1 MTFAF
6 FQNPNDTMTTPQTS
20 EQQSEGLPAGPAQ
33 AQPMSSLV
41 PAVRELPIPPAPVR
55 RRRWWL
61 WVAGGVVGVAAA
73 GLVYLQPWVPSP
85 LSVAVEQIAMAP
97 VTRLLAVNGRI
108 AALHSVDLRPLA
120 GGALTQVSVVEGQE
134 VNAGQVLARI
144 DTSAQDAVV
153 RQALAALDA
162 ALVAQEQAD
171 ATYQRSLALGANVST
186 AMLEA
191 DQRAAQ
197 RAMQEVARVAA
208 MLEQAQVQLDRHTL
222 YAPIAGTII
231 AMNAEPG
238 QIVDT
243 GMVLMT
249 LADLGAL
256 IVETDVDEAYAG
268 QVAVG
273 QEAVMRFAGEA
284 GTLSG
289 LVRSVA
295 GRVDAATGGLAV
307 KIGFDEPVIAP
318 IGLTVTANIIV
329 DRREAAL
336 TVPRSAIVTEGTDTS
351 VFLVRDGVAR
361 LQPVMV
367 IDWPAARLIVT
378 EGLAPGD
385 PVIVD
390 AASLS
395 DGQPVR
401 TDTP

>member
-1 MTFAF
+1 
-6 FQNPNDTMTTPQTS
+6 MTTPQTFK
-20 EQQSEGLPAGPAQ
+20 QQVDGLPAGQAQ

-41 PAVRELPIPPAPVR
+41 PAVREPQKAQAPVR
-55 RRRWWL
+55 RRRRWPWI
-61 WVAGGVVGVAAA
+61 AGALVGVVAA

-85 LSVAVEQIAMAP
+85 MSVAIEPLATAP

-108 AALHSVDLRPLA
+108 AALHSIDLRPLA
-120 GGALTQVSVVEGQE
+120 SGALTQVSVAEGD
-134 VNAGQVLARI
+134 VVTTGQVLARI
-144 DTSAQDAVV
+144 DTAAQDAVV
-153 RQALAALDA
+153 RQAIAALDS

-171 ATYQRSLALGANVST
+171 ATYRRSLALGANVPT
-186 AMLEA
+186 ATLEA
-191 DQRAAQ
+191 DRRAAQ
-197 RAMQEVARVAA
+197 RAMQEVARVSA

-222 YAPIAGTII
+222 YAPIAGTIV

-238 QIVDT
+238 EIVDT

-249 LADLGAL
+249 LADLGEL

-268 QVAVG
+268 QIAVG
-273 QEAVMRFAGEA
+273 QAAVMRLAGET
-284 GTLSG
+284 GTRSG
-289 LVRSVA
+289 TVRSVA

-307 KIGFDEPVIAP
+307 TIGFDEPASAP
-318 IGLTVTANIIV
+318 IGLTVTANIVV
-329 DRREAAL
+329 DQQAAAL
-336 TVPRSAIVTEGTDTS
+336 TVPRTAIVTEGTGTA
-351 VFLVRDGVAR
+351 VFLLRDGVAR
-361 LQPVMV
+361 HQPVTV

-390 AASLS
+390 AAGLA